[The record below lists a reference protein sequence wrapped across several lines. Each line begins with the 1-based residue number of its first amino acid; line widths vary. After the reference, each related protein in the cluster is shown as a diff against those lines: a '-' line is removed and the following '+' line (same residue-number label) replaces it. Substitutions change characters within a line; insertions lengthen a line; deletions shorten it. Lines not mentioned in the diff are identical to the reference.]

1 MTLTTWT
8 TALLLALGAET
19 AAVPPPPTGSPPP
32 GAAVAQDPAAMV
44 LLKRM
49 SDRLQRTKTL
59 TFRGRTSLELPV
71 AGGALATFVNSASV
85 AVRRPDGLA
94 ATRTGDLPDF
104 RFAYDGKTM
113 TVLAPA
119 LGKWG
124 TTSAP
129 ATLDAMLI
137 AAGEQGGLSFP
148 FDELL
153 VADPYAAIT
162 AGLTDAVRAGQA
174 TIEGKKVEHLV
185 LTSAGLQ
192 VELWIDPETAL
203 PARSLVVY
211 TDHPLRPHFMAEY
224 FDWKLDPK
232 LPASAF
238 ALPKPAGAVQVDFR
252 EAASTFR

>member
-1 MTLTTWT
+1 M
-8 TALLLALGAET
+8 ALL
-19 AAVPPPPTGSPPP
+19 
-32 GAAVAQDPAAMV
+32 
-44 LLKRM
+44 KKM
-49 SDRLQRTKTL
+49 SDRLQRAKTL
-59 TFRGRTSLELPV
+59 AFRGRTSLELPV

-113 TVLAPA
+113 TVLMPT

-124 TTSAP
+124 QTSAP
-129 ATLDAMLI
+129 ATLDAMLV

-238 ALPKPAGAVQVDFR
+238 ALPKPAGAAQVDFR